1 MNKISYYYNLVFFRD
16 FYLSILW
23 LVILLG
29 INVNVSYLNISN
41 NENLLEW
48 TYSMRGYVQFVIL
61 IFLIYKNFFIFSD
74 LRNVNNFFILFFLYN
89 LVQIYS
95 LILSDNDNYNII
107 YNILALNVL
116 LFFNIIFI
124 KKKKEVQKILYFFI
138 LLIVFIYLG
147 FLVEYLYNLIIKNQL
162 FYGHHSI
169 KSSLMPVMNMPRS
182 SGLGRMA
189 LLIFLFCITF
199 VDLNKIKNKLFLIF
213 LVIPGIFL
221 TQSRAIVGIY
231 VLIILVISFSK
242 YFKLINLQFN
252 DFKKNFIIFVIV
264 PLITSVLITQLKPS
278 NLDYYKNLYFKK
290 INIDN
295 TKNFKFNK
303 IETDIQILR
312 NQNPSFTSYRAEH
325 WKDLIKKTVQSTQ
338 SILIGN
344 GVQADRFLI
353 KQTASNATLYFY
365 ASSGVIGL
373 LIYVMIIINI
383 IKTLVKK
390 INYLRKSSYK
400 DNNFTFAVLV
410 IFALLIRGIVESS
423 YAVFSIDYIFFIIAL
438 YFINYDTKTQS

>member
-95 LILSDNDNYNII
+95 LILSNNDNYNII
-107 YNILALNVL
+107 YNILALNII

-124 KKKKEVQKILYFFI
+124 KKKKEVQKILYFFN

-147 FLVEYLYNLIIKNQL
+147 FLVEYLYNLIIKNHL

-213 LVIPGIFL
+213 VVIPGIFL